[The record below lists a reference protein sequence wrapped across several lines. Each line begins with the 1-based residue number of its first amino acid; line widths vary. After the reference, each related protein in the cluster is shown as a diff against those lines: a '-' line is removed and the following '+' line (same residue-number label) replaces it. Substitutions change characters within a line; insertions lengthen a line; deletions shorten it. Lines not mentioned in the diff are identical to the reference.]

1 MCYGM
6 DFSHLPALAFKRGS
20 LIIKIHEMKHLSFVI
35 TLENTSTNRFQCSC
49 QIIDPVIKMFTNEL
63 FTFGSLMH
71 PQPCKAGGHS
81 AVCPLSLFLRNCLL
95 GWWRYRSGECKAQ
108 CKRSIL
114 IWSLLRISQ
123 PAKYLHYLRFSSVKQ
138 FIFLI

>member
-71 PQPCKAGGHS
+71 PSPARQGDTVLYAHFPFS
-81 AVCPLSLFLRNCLL
+81 LETVCL
-95 GWWRYRSGECKAQ
+95 GDGDTEVGN
-108 CKRSIL
+108 
-114 IWSLLRISQ
+114 
-123 PAKYLHYLRFSSVKQ
+123 AKHNAREVY
-138 FIFLI
+138 